1 MQHARS
7 TRVTCPCLKGAA
19 VPLDQPP
26 VVARADEAN
35 AGVGPASNRRSHV
48 CNRPLLAMP
57 KPCMTHQFMYSFN

>member
-35 AGVGPASNRRSHV
+35 AGWALHQTGAAMFAQGP
-48 CNRPLLAMP
+48 RPLLALP
-57 KPCMTHQFMYSFN
+57 KPCMTHLFM